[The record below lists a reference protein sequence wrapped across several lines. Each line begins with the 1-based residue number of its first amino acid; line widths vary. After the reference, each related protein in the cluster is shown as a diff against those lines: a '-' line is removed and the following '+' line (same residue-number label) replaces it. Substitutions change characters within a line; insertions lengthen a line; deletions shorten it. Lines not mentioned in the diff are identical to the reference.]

1 MKAEL
6 ARRVKVDGVSTSDIF
21 LGSDLKQAFD
31 KAEDDGIDPRL
42 TASNVLWAAQHK
54 IYQLAN
60 SNEHAEQIITNMA
73 KQISETMQAMEVLL
87 SDDEKKEIH

>member
-1 MKAEL
+1 MTWTKEQERE
-6 ARRVKVDGVSTSDIF
+6 ARKQTAKVKEAVEC
-21 LGSDLKQAFD
+21 LFD
-31 KAEDDGIDPRL
+31 QAEDDGIDPRL

-73 KQISETMQAMEVLL
+73 KQISETMQAMEVLF